1 MVEESNVLMFN
12 CVNPNKFN
20 KLYEQSNSDPN
31 LFYDKNSKK
40 IISIL
45 DDGIKIFNK
54 RTTNLKQDI
63 PFGLDKKEVSIVSVD
78 KDLKYM
84 IIIMN
89 KEKDD
94 TLNNGLIVDLEKVC
108 TTQKIQYDFN
118 YNLGIFFI
126 KRDKLFGN
134 ITKKKKTHF
143 CFVFINRIAFFSI
156 DPEKQIVKEIVSES
170 FNLNTLVI
178 DFSYNLKYKILC
190 CAKNDNSF
198 EFYNLSK
205 KRFYSK
211 NVNKVFSFRNLVK
224 KASLFK
230 KMFSKI
236 DSHELKRIKAEFSC
250 RDHYTQSQFF
260 LEAIYDHLYF
270 IYLKYEDSK
279 IHICRINNLKDIEEV
294 KVIDYPNHNKFST
307 LQFIDNLIIVH
318 NLMRKNVM
326 VIDIQ
331 SKELIINE
339 SACVTFP
346 YERNI
351 FVNGEIF
358 EERNNEM
365 KGMIIYNI
373 SFNCKKYEELA
384 FESIDKMNSISSKDN
399 AITKYDILSNLLR
412 RKNAKDIIIKT
423 LHKLILEKEEFIN
436 IIKVF
441 REIVQQFVL
450 TSPSA
455 MTATRNEISK
465 EEPNQYELPKLIDMF
480 VFHKKATIKQAD
492 IFHFLFRS
500 FENEELSQKM
510 VHNIIEYMIIFY
522 QEMIKNRIAVQP
534 VFCVVLSIFLRKYD
548 NMNDLLNWFSNRVIP
563 DNFEIADFLLKVS
576 EKENNPNAKFFA
588 QQGIDMMMRLKK
600 HEQVVEF
607 LLKHG
612 YVQEA
617 LLYINRYK
625 KQVKKEH
632 IKKTLLTY
640 VTKIRECNL
649 YFYLS
654 NIN

>member
-1 MVEESNVLMFN
+1 MEESNVLMFS

-20 KLYEQSNSDPN
+20 KLDEQASEAAN
-31 LFYDKNSKK
+31 LFYDKHSKK

-45 DDGIKIFNK
+45 DEGIKIFNK
-54 RTTNLKQDI
+54 RATNLKKDI
-63 PFGLDKKEVSIVSVD
+63 PFGLDKKEVSTVVVD

-89 KEKDD
+89 KAEKES
-94 TLNNGLIVDLEKVC
+94 LNNGLIVDLEKVC

-118 YNLGIFFI
+118 FNLGIFFI

-134 ITKKKKTHF
+134 TNTKRKKTHF

-156 DPEKQIVKEIVSES
+156 DPEKQIVKEISSET
-170 FNLNTLVI
+170 FNMNTLII

-190 CAKNDNSF
+190 CAKNNNTFD
-198 EFYNLSK
+198 FYNLSK

-211 NVNKVFSFRNLVK
+211 NVNKTFPFLSVVK
-224 KASLFK
+224 KASFFK
-230 KMFSKI
+230 KFTKI
-236 DSHELKRIKAEFSC
+236 DSHELKRIKEQFSC
-250 RDHYTQSQFF
+250 RDHYTTSQFF
-260 LEAIYDHLYF
+260 LEALYDHLYF
-270 IYLKYEDSK
+270 IYMKYEDSK
-279 IHICRINNLKDIEEV
+279 IHISRINNLKDIIEV
-294 KVIDYPNHNKFST
+294 KTIDYVNHNKFST

-318 NLMRKNVM
+318 NFLRKNVM
-326 VIDIQ
+326 LIDIH

-339 SACVTFP
+339 SPCVAFP
-346 YERNI
+346 YERNV

-373 SFNCKKYEELA
+373 SFNCRKYEELA
-384 FESIDKMNSISSKDN
+384 FDSITRMNSVSSKDVV
-399 AITKYDILSNLLR
+399 TKYDILSNLLR

-423 LHKLILEKEEFIN
+423 LHRLILEKEEFIN
-436 IIKVF
+436 IVKVF

-455 MTATRNEISK
+455 MNVTRNEISK
-465 EEPNQYELPKLIDMF
+465 EEASQYELPKLIDIF

-500 FENEELSQKM
+500 FESEELSQKM
-510 VHNIIEYMIIFY
+510 IHNIIDYMIIFY
-522 QEMIKNRIAVQP
+522 QEMIKNRIVVQP
-534 VFCVVLSIFLRKYD
+534 VFCVVLSIYLRKNED
-548 NMNDLLNWFSNRVIP
+548 MNALLNWFSNKAIP
-563 DNFEIADFLLKVS
+563 DNLEIAQFLLTVA
-576 EKENNPNAKFFA
+576 EKKKFNAKFFA

-600 HEQVVEF
+600 HEHVVEF

-617 LLYINRYK
+617 LMYINRYK
-625 KQVKKEH
+625 KQIKTEH
-632 IKKTLLTY
+632 IRSTLLKY
-640 VTKIRECNL
+640 VDKIKKGNL
-649 YFYLS
+649 YFYLT
-654 NIN
+654 NLK

>member
-1 MVEESNVLMFN
+1 MSEESNVLMFN

-20 KLYEQSNSDPN
+20 KLDEQSVTEPN
-31 LFYDKNSKK
+31 LFYDKHSKK

-45 DDGIKIFNK
+45 DEGIKIFNK

-63 PFGLDKKEVSIVSVD
+63 PFGLDKKEVSTVVVD

-89 KEKDD
+89 KAKNE

-134 ITKKKKTHF
+134 ATKKKKTHF
-143 CFVFINRIAFFSI
+143 CFVFIDRIAFFSI
-156 DPEKQIVKEIVSES
+156 NPEKQLVKEISSET
-170 FNLNTLVI
+170 FNINTLII
-178 DFSYNLKYKILC
+178 DFSYNIKYKILC

-198 EFYNLSK
+198 DFYNLSK
-205 KRFYSK
+205 KKFYSK
-211 NVNKVFSFRNLVK
+211 NINKSFPFLNVVK
-224 KASLFK
+224 KASFFK
-230 KMFSKI
+230 KFSKI
-236 DSHELKRIKAEFSC
+236 DSHELKRIKDQFSC
-250 RDHYTQSQFF
+250 RDHYTMSQFF
-260 LEAIYDHLYF
+260 LEALYDHLYF
-270 IYLKYEDSK
+270 IYMKYEDNK
-279 IHICRINNLKDIEEV
+279 IHICRINNLKDIVEV
-294 KVIDYPNHNKFST
+294 KTIDYVNHNKFST

-318 NLMRKNVM
+318 NFLRKNVM

-384 FESIDKMNSISSKDN
+384 FDSIERMNSISSKDV
-399 AITKYDILSNLLR
+399 ITKYDIISNLLR
-412 RKNAKDIIIKT
+412 RKNAKDIIVKT
-423 LHKLILEKEEFIN
+423 LHKLILEQEEFIN
-436 IIKVF
+436 IVKVF

-455 MTATRNEISK
+455 MTVTRNEISK

-480 VFHKKATIKQAD
+480 VFHKKATIKQTD

-500 FENEELSQKM
+500 FESEDLSQKM
-510 VHNIIEYMIIFY
+510 IHNIIDYMILFY
-522 QEMIKNRIAVQP
+522 QEMIRNKIAVQP
-534 VFCVVLSIFLRKYD
+534 VFCLVLSIFLRRNED
-548 NMNDLLNWFSNRVIP
+548 MNSLLNWFSGKVIP
-563 DNFEIADFLLKVS
+563 DSFEIAEFLLSVS
-576 EKENNPNAKFFA
+576 EKKNNFNAKFFA

-607 LLKHG
+607 LLKHD
-612 YVQEA
+612 YVQES
-617 LLYINRYK
+617 LRYINRYK
-625 KQVKKEH
+625 KQIKKEY
-632 IKKTLLTY
+632 IRKTLMNY
-640 VTKIRECNL
+640 VEKIKNCNL
-649 YFYLS
+649 YFYLT
-654 NIN
+654 NLK

>member
-1 MVEESNVLMFN
+1 MSEESNVLMFN

-20 KLYEQSNSDPN
+20 KLDEQSVTEPN
-31 LFYDKNSKK
+31 LFYDKHSKK

-45 DDGIKIFNK
+45 DEGIRIFNK
-54 RTTNLKQDI
+54 RTTNRKQDI
-63 PFGLDKKEVSIVSVD
+63 PFGLDKKEVSTVVVD

-89 KEKDD
+89 KAKNE
-94 TLNNGLIVDLEKVC
+94 TLNNGLIVDLDKVC

-134 ITKKKKTHF
+134 ATKKKKTHF
-143 CFVFINRIAFFSI
+143 CFVFIDRIAFFSI
-156 DPEKQIVKEIVSES
+156 NPEKQIVKEISSET
-170 FNLNTLVI
+170 FNINTLII

-198 EFYNLSK
+198 DFYNLSK
-205 KRFYSK
+205 KKFYSK
-211 NVNKVFSFRNLVK
+211 NINKSFPFLNVVK
-224 KASLFK
+224 KASFFK
-230 KMFSKI
+230 QFSKI
-236 DSHELKRIKAEFSC
+236 DSHELKRIKDQFSC
-250 RDHYTQSQFF
+250 RDHYTMSQFF
-260 LEAIYDHLYF
+260 LEALSDHLYF
-270 IYLKYEDSK
+270 IYMKYEDNK
-279 IHICRINNLKDIEEV
+279 IHICRINNLKDIVEV
-294 KVIDYPNHNKFST
+294 KTIDYVNHNKFST

-318 NLMRKNVM
+318 NFLRKNVM

-384 FESIDKMNSISSKDN
+384 FDSIERMNSISSKDV
-399 AITKYDILSNLLR
+399 ITKYDIISNLLR
-412 RKNAKDIIIKT
+412 RKNAKDIIVKT
-423 LHKLILEKEEFIN
+423 LHKLILEQEEFIN
-436 IIKVF
+436 IVKVF

-455 MTATRNEISK
+455 MTVTRNEISK

-500 FENEELSQKM
+500 FESEDLSQKM
-510 VHNIIEYMIIFY
+510 VHNIIDYMILFY
-522 QEMIKNRIAVQP
+522 QEMIRNKIAVQP
-534 VFCVVLSIFLRKYD
+534 VFCLVLSIFLRRNED
-548 NMNDLLNWFSNRVIP
+548 MNSLLNWFSGKVIP
-563 DNFEIADFLLKVS
+563 DSFEIAEFLLSVS
-576 EKENNPNAKFFA
+576 EKKNNFNAKFFA

-607 LLKHG
+607 LLKHD
-612 YVQEA
+612 YVQES
-617 LLYINRYK
+617 LRYINRYK
-625 KQVKKEH
+625 KQIKKEY
-632 IKKTLLTY
+632 IRKTLMNY
-640 VTKIRECNL
+640 VEKIKNCNL
-649 YFYLS
+649 YFYLT
-654 NIN
+654 NLK